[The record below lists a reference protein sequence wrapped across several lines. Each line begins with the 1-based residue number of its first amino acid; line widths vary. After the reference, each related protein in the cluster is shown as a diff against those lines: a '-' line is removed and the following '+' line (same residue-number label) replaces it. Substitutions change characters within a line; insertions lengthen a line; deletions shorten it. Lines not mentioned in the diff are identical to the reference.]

1 MEEFRA
7 REISEHI
14 DRLITVDFHT
24 RKFIIELYEAAR
36 KCAGNVPLTYKAAS
50 AIMGNVKPGS
60 TVIFLSGFPTS
71 GEFVAEQDGPVG
83 AAMLARVLSELLQVR
98 SVVLTDES
106 QAQMTRECFMGC
118 GFSLVDKAAREDHQ
132 VLVRGV
138 KENQNVGA
146 ENILNEFAPS
156 AVIAIERP
164 SKNIDGKYMSMK
176 GLDISYKVAR
186 LDEVI
191 ENAKQRGILTIGV
204 GDGGNES
211 GCGLI
216 REDVL
221 KYHPNGPTIASCIKT
236 DILVFASISNFGA
249 YGIAGALAALKGDIY
264 ALPDKQT
271 LILTLMNAARSG
283 LHNGPPKWL
292 DPGTDGIPFEL
303 EAFVWESIRR
313 MIWEEVNPH
322 FPKFY

>member
-1 MEEFRA
+1 MEESRA
-7 REISEHI
+7 KEISEHI

-36 KCAGNVPLTYKAAS
+36 KSAGNVPLTYKAAS
-50 AIMGNVKPGS
+50 SIMRKVRPGS
-60 TVIFLSGFPTS
+60 TVIFLPGFPTY
-71 GEFVAEQDGPVG
+71 GTYVAEQDGPVG
-83 AAMLARVLSELLQVR
+83 ASMLARVLAELLNVR

-106 QAQMTRECFMGC
+106 QAQMTKNCFMGS
-118 GFSLVDKAAREDHQ
+118 GFSLVDKIDEDHQ

-138 KENQNVGA
+138 KENIEVDAQG
-146 ENILNEFAPS
+146 ILDEFSPS

-164 SKNIDGKYMSMK
+164 SKNINGKYMSMK
-176 GLDISYKVAR
+176 GLDLSFKIAK
-186 LDEVI
+186 LDEII
-191 ENAKQRGILTIGV
+191 EEANRRGILTVGV
-204 GDGGNES
+204 GDGGNET

-216 REDVL
+216 KEDVL
-221 KYHPNGPTIASCIKT
+221 KRHPNGATIASCVET
-236 DILVFASISNFGA
+236 DVLVFASISNLGA
-249 YGIAGALAALKGDIY
+249 YGIAGALAAISGDIY
-264 ALPDKQT
+264 ALPEKQT